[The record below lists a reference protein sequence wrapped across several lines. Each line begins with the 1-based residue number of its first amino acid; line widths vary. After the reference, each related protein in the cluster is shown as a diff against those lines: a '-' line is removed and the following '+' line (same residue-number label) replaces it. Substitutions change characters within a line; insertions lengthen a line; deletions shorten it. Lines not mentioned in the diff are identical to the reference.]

1 MDESAWK
8 APVYQKSPAAEA
20 IITKALEANIL
31 MKELSVEDRTVTLD
45 TIHSISDLA
54 SDLPLTSALPLTST
68 CHSRHPCLA
77 LPLPPL
83 PSRPRQTLMKAMD
96 TVKFKPGQTI
106 IRQGDEGDSFY
117 VLGAGTC
124 DISIRGKGSV
134 MKAKRGVAFGELALM
149 FHQPRAAT
157 VTAEGDVVAWKVDD
171 VTFKRIL
178 MNNWKPPVNTKTKA
192 SESFLM
198 KALSENILFKELE
211 PADRLVPLKLTPTP
225 ALAPAPVLLLA
236 PAPALAL
243 TLARALSPTS

>member
-1 MDESAWK
+1 
-8 APVYQKSPAAEA
+8 
-20 IITKALEANIL
+20 
-31 MKELSVEDRTVTLD
+31 
-45 TIHSISDLA
+45 
-54 SDLPLTSALPLTST
+54 
-68 CHSRHPCLA
+68 
-77 LPLPPL
+77 
-83 PSRPRQTLMKAMD
+83 MKAMH